1 MASSFKNNH
10 NFNEFY
16 ELWMSKLKD
25 LEPHEA
31 QKLTDFYDKF
41 FTLYVVYNFL
51 YAIVARKNDVA
62 REKEEAKEYKDKK
75 AVKDDIKLCRD
86 FQDKI
91 DEITNLLKTGSS
103 YVVDD
108 EDKNGEIIKKLESL
122 KDIAKTY
129 ENKKNENENKK
140 PKRYKDAEAATKG
153 IKNFLGS
160 ENICRDFQCE
170 IDEIT
175 NLLKTG
181 QFYVVEDDRDENVK
195 LIRKLESVNDINQ
208 RASGIL
214 EVIYGVRCNL
224 FHGKKLFQ
232 PSQEKILS
240 PLNSLLEGIIKKI
253 YAKLLEN

>member
-16 ELWMSKLKD
+16 ESWMSKLKD

-91 DEITNLLKTGSS
+91 DEITNLLKTG
-103 YVVDD
+103 
-108 EDKNGEIIKKLESL
+108 
-122 KDIAKTY
+122 
-129 ENKKNENENKK
+129 
-140 PKRYKDAEAATKG
+140 
-153 IKNFLGS
+153 
-160 ENICRDFQCE
+160 
-170 IDEIT
+170 
-175 NLLKTG
+175 
-181 QFYVVEDDRDENVK
+181 QFYVVEDDRDENGK
-195 LIRKLESVNDINQ
+195 IIRKLESVNDINQ